1 MGFPSGGEPAGAIKN
16 GGEGRTPSPPFCG
29 IKKISVTLH
38 CARKNGRC
46 GYAVKLARSR
56 SMDSATSIVSCHVM
70 KGLSFFPS
78 RRRRQSS
85 RTS

>member
-1 MGFPSGGEPAGAIKN
+1 MSPMRLLMVCMAFPAVLRNAESQ
-16 GGEGRTPSPPFCG
+16 SHLPPCTG
-29 IKKISVTLH
+29 MA
-38 CARKNGRC
+38 ARRNGRC